1 MNRRTVIS
9 AFSLAPFASDA
20 ASSDTERRKFIG
32 VWKLVSGVAK
42 HEVTGVIRYP
52 WGKNPVGR
60 LSYDEEGRVFA
71 QLMSPDRRSVGGAAD
86 RGAASAIGAASAEDL
101 REMLTGFNA
110 YFGTFDIDEPSKTVI
125 HHLQSALIPSWVG
138 TDHRRKYEFSGK
150 DELIILNPA
159 SQEAYRLVW
168 QREGATRWGEVTP
181 KGKK

>member
-71 QLMSPDRRSVGGAAD
+71 QLMNPDRRSVGGAADRGAAD

-101 REMLTGFNA
+101 REMLTRFNS
-110 YFGTFDIDEPSKTVI
+110 TFRTLATHQPSNT
-125 HHLQSALIPSWVG
+125 
-138 TDHRRKYEFSGK
+138 
-150 DELIILNPA
+150 
-159 SQEAYRLVW
+159 
-168 QREGATRWGEVTP
+168 
-181 KGKK
+181 